1 MKYKVAYIDEVD
13 RDIRSFK
20 RSVLLRANVKFDVIT
35 VKPKSSIEDTVSEV
49 FEQYADAVVADFR
62 LSEEDPKVHYNGSD
76 VIKQVLETRKDF
88 PVFILTSFEDDAID
102 KGFDV
107 NIVYE
112 KKDIQSDS
120 NFFNRVITQIKKH
133 KAKIESAE
141 IRLLEL
147 IEKKKNEPLLQ
158 SEEKEF
164 LDLDILIEGS
174 LDKRAIIPDDLKINS
189 NTERLESILKKAD
202 EIIKEV
208 KNKEING

>member
-20 RSVLLRANVKFDVIT
+20 RSVILRANEKFDVVA
-35 VKPKSSIEDTVSEV
+35 VKPKPSIEDTVSEV
-49 FEQYADAVVADFR
+49 FEHFADAVVADFR

-76 VIKQVLETRKDF
+76 IIKQVLDVRKDF
-88 PVFILTSFEDDAID
+88 PVFILTSFEDDAVD

-120 NFFNRVITQIKKH
+120 KFFDKVVIQIKKH

-147 IEKKKNEPLLQ
+147 IEKGKQDQLSH
-158 SEEKEF
+158 SEEQEF
-164 LDLDILIEGS
+164 LELDELIEGA
-174 LDKRAIIPDDLKINS
+174 LDKRGMVPEDLKITS
-189 NTERLESILKKAD
+189 NAERLESILKKAD

-208 KNKEING
+208 KKRNNG